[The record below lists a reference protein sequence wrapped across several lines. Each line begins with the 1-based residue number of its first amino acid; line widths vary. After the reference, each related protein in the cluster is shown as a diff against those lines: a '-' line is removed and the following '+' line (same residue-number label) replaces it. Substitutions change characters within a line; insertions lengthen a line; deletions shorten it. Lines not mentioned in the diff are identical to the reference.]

1 MGQPEVLQLAQRMEH
16 SYDTS
21 LDQRNG
27 IMEVFMA
34 DGSHLVQRVDVPLG
48 QPDNPLSDAQLA
60 AKFRDCASHSL
71 LPISTDAVERAIE
84 LAASLEQVS
93 DVSALADAVCGRA

>member
-1 MGQPEVLQLAQRMEH
+1 MAQPDVLKLAQRIEH
-16 SYDTS
+16 SYDPA

-27 IMEVFMA
+27 IMEVFTE

-48 QPDNPLSDAQLA
+48 QPDNPLSDEQLA

-71 LPISTDAVERAIE
+71 LPLSPQQVESTIQMV
-84 LAASLEQVS
+84 ASLELLP
-93 DVSALADAVCGRA
+93 DVSALAP